1 MAQDVL
7 AQLRQALKALDS
19 DDNTLA
25 EAVINGDDRINQQYL
40 DLEADCVNLIALE
53 QPVASDL
60 RFVVASFKILTDLER
75 IGDLATNLARYALAD
90 LSEIVSDVRMQQ
102 IGETAVEQLRAAVAA
117 YVEDDADACR
127 AIADRDDELD
137 TSCQTASEAIVR
149 ELVASDPDGWE
160 IEQRLDGISRLLL
173 TIRDLERIG
182 DHAVNIAARTL
193 YMNEGIPELIY

>member
-40 DLEADCVNLIALE
+40 DLEADCVDLIALE